1 MKRILLVSLFTTL
14 FLAAC
19 GSGGGAEKRSTEPV
33 VQYKETVLSCTDG
46 WSQYKVPETS
56 IQFCYLP
63 AWGEPVVEAQQATKG
78 TVKKVS
84 FANGDKA
91 PALWYVSSDYEGDG
105 SSPVDFC
112 FSCLNVSASDESLQ
126 TQMEKE
132 LGSSKFTVVKTDIGS
147 TRAVRVSGDD
157 IKFYIPN
164 AFDGNHVLITG
175 SSSMAEELDNFAFDM
190 LF

>member
-63 AWGEPVVEAQQATKG
+63 AWGEPVVEAQEATKG

-84 FANGDKA
+84 FTNVDKA

-105 SSPVDFC
+105 SKAVDFC
-112 FSCLNVSASDESLQ
+112 FSCLRITASNDELQ
-126 TQMEKE
+126 VQMEEE
-132 LGSSKFTVVKTDIGS
+132 LGTTGFVVRKTDVGS

-157 IKFYIPN
+157 MKFYIPN
-164 AFDGNHVLITG
+164 AFDGYHVLITG
-175 SSSMAEELDNFAFDM
+175 SASMAEELDNFTFDM

>member
-63 AWGEPVVEAQQATKG
+63 AWGEPVVEAQEATKG
-78 TVKKVS
+78 TLNKLS
-84 FANGDKA
+84 FLNTSTS
-91 PALWYVSSDYEGDG
+91 PVLWYLSTDYEGDG
-105 SSPVDFC
+105 SRPVDFC
-112 FSCLNVSASDESLQ
+112 FSCLRVTSGNEDLQKQMEEELGASD
-126 TQMEKE
+126 
-132 LGSSKFTVVKTDIGS
+132 FTARKTDVGAA
-147 TRAVRVSGDD
+147 RAVRVSGDEL
-157 IKFYIPN
+157 KFYVPN
-164 AFDGNHVLITG
+164 AFEGHHVLI
-175 SSSMAEELDNFAFDM
+175 SSPKSLAEDLDNFTFDM